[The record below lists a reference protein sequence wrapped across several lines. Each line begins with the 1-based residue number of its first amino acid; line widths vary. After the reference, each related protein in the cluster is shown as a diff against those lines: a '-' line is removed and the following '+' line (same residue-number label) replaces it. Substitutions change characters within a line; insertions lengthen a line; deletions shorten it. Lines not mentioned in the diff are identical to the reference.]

1 MVCSAVILYKYNFL
15 MILSHTVNS
24 VCIRSFSGP
33 YFPAFGLNAEIYSEN
48 PHIQSEWGKKNKD
61 QKNF

>member
-1 MVCSAVILYKYNFL
+1 